1 MFRNTSANASRPA
14 FGKALAGLRASC
26 VLAGGLLALALA
38 APRLAPAA
46 RAQAQAT
53 PPANVPLPPR
63 RPAEMPALAAP
74 EGAQTPAAPVQQQPG
89 ATASPEDMSG
99 PPATRAQ
106 LRACSL
112 EWQKMKKSGEAYGI
126 IWRDFART
134 CIPRQEP

>member
-1 MFRNTSANASRPA
+1 M
-14 FGKALAGLRASC
+14 KAVAALRATC
-26 VLAGGLLALALA
+26 VFGGGVLAVALTMPVATS
-38 APRLAPAA
+38 AA

-63 RPAEMPALAAP
+63 RPADIPAVTAPEAAAP
-74 EGAQTPAAPVQQQPG
+74 SPAPVQQP
-89 ATASPEDMSG
+89 AASPADTSD

-112 EWQKMKKSGEAYGI
+112 EWQKMKKSGEAYGM
-126 IWRDFART
+126 IWRDFAKT

>member
-1 MFRNTSANASRPA
+1 MKAAAALRATCVL
-14 FGKALAGLRASC
+14 GGALAVALTTP
-26 VLAGGLLALALA
+26 LATS
-38 APRLAPAA
+38 AA

-63 RPAEMPALAAP
+63 RPVDMPAVTAPEAAAP
-74 EGAQTPAAPVQQQPG
+74 AAAPVQQP
-89 ATASPEDMSG
+89 AASPEDMSG

-112 EWQKMKKSGEAYGI
+112 EWQKMKKSGEAYGM
-126 IWRDFART
+126 IWRDFAKA